1 MKQTLSNLFEKWITL
16 KEKIHHK
23 KMVSRINEREVCFV
37 NLGKN
42 IGYEQDGK
50 NEKFER
56 PVVAL
61 KKFGLF
67 TFVGLPLTSKPKKG
81 KFYFP
86 FQLNGKTSYVILS
99 QIRLFDTRRI
109 ERKMGYME
117 KEGFA
122 EMKEKLKILLDL

>member
-1 MKQTLSNLFEKWITL
+1 MKQPLSILFKTWGTL
-16 KEKIHHK
+16 KEKIHQK
-23 KMVSRINEREVCFV
+23 KNVSKINEREVCFV

-42 IGYEQDGK
+42 VGYEQDGK
-50 NEKFER
+50 NENFER

-61 KKFGLF
+61 KKFGIF

-81 KFYFP
+81 KFYFSFP
-86 FQLNGKTSYVILS
+86 LNGKTSYVLLS

-117 KEGFA
+117 KEDFA
-122 EMKEKLKILLDL
+122 EMKEKLKSLLDL